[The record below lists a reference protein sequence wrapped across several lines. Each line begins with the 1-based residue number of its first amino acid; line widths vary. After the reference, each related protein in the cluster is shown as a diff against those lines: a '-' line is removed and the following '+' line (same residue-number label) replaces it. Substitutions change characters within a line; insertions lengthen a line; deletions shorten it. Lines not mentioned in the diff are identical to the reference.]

1 MKKLHKLTYS
11 EKKEKIREEA
21 IDWQLDFSN
30 HNYSYGELAEIQAY
44 FEKVGKKYG
53 LIKEFRENGII

>member
-1 MKKLHKLTYS
+1 MNKYYKG
-11 EKKEKIREEA
+11 KEKTRNEV
-21 IDWQLDFSN
+21 IDWQADFAK

-44 FEKVGKKYG
+44 FEKEGMKYG